1 MAGKRRRNRGPEQ
14 HRHGLQEQ
22 MEAPAAH
29 GVRVS
34 QLMSAAGVV
43 FLALS
48 AKLLL
53 TAAGVAAQKEAAHR
67 G

>member
-1 MAGKRRRNRGPEQ
+1 MVGKRRRNRGPEQ

-34 QLMSAAGVV
+34 QLMSAAGIV
-43 FLALS
+43 FLTCQQSL
-48 AKLLL
+48 
-53 TAAGVAAQKEAAHR
+53 H
-67 G
+67 

>member
-1 MAGKRRRNRGPEQ
+1 MAGKRRRNHGPEQ

-34 QLMSAAGVV
+34 QL
-43 FLALS
+43 
-48 AKLLL
+48 L
-53 TAAGVAAQKEAAHR
+53 TANGLVFSSAQ
-67 G
+67 